1 MIILSVGL
9 CLGVTSFTFFTS
21 LDPLFMYKVCISA
34 ALIVG
39 VFSLFIKKASSF
51 YMNLTLDETNT
62 LTPLTL
68 MNQSE

>member
-1 MIILSVGL
+1 
-9 CLGVTSFTFFTS
+9 
-21 LDPLFMYKVCISA
+21 MYKVCISA